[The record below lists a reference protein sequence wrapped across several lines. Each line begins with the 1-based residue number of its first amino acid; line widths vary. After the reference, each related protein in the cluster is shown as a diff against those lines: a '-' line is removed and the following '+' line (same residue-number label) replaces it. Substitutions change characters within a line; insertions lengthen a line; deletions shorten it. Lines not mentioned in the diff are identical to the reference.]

1 MTPKKVDLHIHTT
14 ASDGQQSPQEVVQLA
29 LKQGLAA
36 ISITDHDSVAAIAP
50 AKEAAGDGGLEILSG
65 IELSIDHQGEDV
77 HLLGYLVDYQDPIF
91 LGQIQRFQQSR
102 YRRGQKIIRKL
113 NELGVDLRMETVMS
127 IAGGAPVGRPH
138 VADALV
144 REEYVD
150 SYGEAFARYLS
161 YHAPAYV
168 PKLGLSA
175 QRAIEIIHSVH
186 GLAVLAHPGVLNR
199 DDLVPFLVD
208 LGLDGLEAFH
218 FRHDEQARQHYLRL
232 AECYNLVVT
241 GGSDCHG
248 SRFGRGA
255 IVGKVQVPYHCV
267 TALKE
272 RKRWLKL

>member
-1 MTPKKVDLHIHTT
+1 MTERRVDLHIHTT

-36 ISITDHDSVAAIAP
+36 VAITDHDSVAAIDP
-50 AKEAAGDGGLEILSG
+50 AIEAAAGSGLEVIPG
-65 IELSIDHQGEDV
+65 VELSIDHQGEDV
-77 HLLGYLVDYQDPIF
+77 HLLGYLVDHHDAVF
-91 LGQIQRFQQSR
+91 LEEIRRFQQGR
-102 YRRGQKIIRKL
+102 YRRGEKIVRKL
-113 NELGVDLRMETVMS
+113 NELGVDLRMETVLS
-127 IAGGAPVGRPH
+127 IAGEAPVGRPH

-144 REEYVD
+144 REEYVN

-175 QRAIEIIHSVH
+175 HRAIELIHSVK
-186 GLAVLAHPGVLNR
+186 GLAVLAHPRVLDR
-199 DDLVPFLVD
+199 DDLVPYLTD
-208 LGLDGLEAFH
+208 LGLDGLEAYH
-218 FRHDEQARQHYLRL
+218 FRHDNRSTEHYLNL
-232 AECYNLVVT
+232 AQHYNLVAT

-255 IVGKVQVPYHCV
+255 ILGKVQVPYHCV

-272 RKRWLKL
+272 RKRWLQL